1 MLGLIVSAALVV
13 SSNAFLQPR
22 FAGNVVVRQEIALSA
37 IKPDLFSD
45 DLFDDED
52 DAPKKKAK
60 DAEPKKDK
68 YLDQKWKLSEEDGKE
83 FKGWDKKETKNVKKP
98 EFADEDDD
106 VEIGNLPLLALI
118 YNFGRD
124 FKDADLTATLAEHTS
139 YCEPFK
145 RLFNSEMLQTT
156 RGRGMVLLW
165 AGLNEDDDNLK
176 QEIMA
181 FMEDDPFI
189 VKNIVDNWD
198 IQSLDPAVLE
208 AEASMAIPD
217 YDELPDVLKLENT
230 PEGQE
235 NDDYGSKK

>member
-1 MLGLIVSAALVV
+1 
-13 SSNAFLQPR
+13 
-22 FAGNVVVRQEIALSA
+22 
-37 IKPDLFSD
+37 
-45 DLFDDED
+45 
-52 DAPKKKAK
+52 
-60 DAEPKKDK
+60 
-68 YLDQKWKLSEEDGKE
+68 
-83 FKGWDKKETKNVKKP
+83 
-98 EFADEDDD
+98 
-106 VEIGNLPLLALI
+106 LALI

-198 IQSLDPAVLE
+198 IQVYLDYVYYIQCHLFITIVLLFIILIEMITEFLISLFF
-208 AEASMAIPD
+208 
-217 YDELPDVLKLENT
+217 
-230 PEGQE
+230 
-235 NDDYGSKK
+235 